1 MSTKIRIVL
10 VETSHPGN
18 IGAAARAMK
27 NMGLDGDAA
36 TLYLV
41 RPHHFPSEDATVR
54 ASGAI
59 DVLENAMMC
68 DTLDE
73 ALAGTTLV
81 FGASARTRSL
91 PWPILPPRACA
102 EKISLEPDDS
112 EVALVFGRENS
123 GLTNE
128 ELERCN
134 TLLHIPTNPNFSSLN
149 LGAAVQVVAYEVMLA
164 CAEEDITQPKS
175 VERDSPL
182 ASADEI
188 ERLFG
193 HLEKTLV
200 SIDFLDPQNPRQMMR
215 RLRRL
220 INRVEL
226 EQVEM
231 NILRGILTSVDKAVD
246 KKGELT
252 DVFQTT

>member
-1 MSTKIRIVL
+1 MSAKIRVVL

-27 NMGLDGDAA
+27 NMGLDGDRA

-41 RPHHFPSEDATVR
+41 KPAQFPHEDATVR

-59 DVLENAMMC
+59 DLLDGAVVC
-68 DTLDE
+68 DSLDE
-73 ALAGTTLV
+73 ALVGTTLV

-91 PWPILPPRACA
+91 PWPIHPPRECA
-102 EKISLEPDDS
+102 KKISLEPDES
-112 EVALVFGRENS
+112 EVAFVFGRERS

-134 TLLHIPTNPNFSSLN
+134 TLLHIPTNPEFSSLN
-149 LGAAVQVVAYEVMLA
+149 LGAAVQVVAYELLMARDEVHTE
-164 CAEEDITQPKS
+164 AETID
-175 VERDSPL
+175 RDSPL
-182 ASADEI
+182 SSADDI
-188 ERLFG
+188 ERLFT

-200 SIDFLDPQNPRQMMR
+200 DIDFLDPENPRHMMR

-220 INRVEL
+220 FNRVEL

-231 NILRGILTSVDKAVD
+231 NILRGILTSVDKVVD
-246 KKGELT
+246 KKVNE
-252 DVFQTT
+252 